1 MHGPRGMMYNVV
13 RTRRKTAWKSPG
25 RRKTDNARGKTWSVR
40 GSRRRE
46 LVIILA
52 TQYSV
57 SLSKIIREFSL
68 EAAYLPGDPA
78 DIKIST
84 TDINRPGLFINGFYE
99 YFDNE
104 RIQVLGKMENAFL
117 LDLPKD
123 VLAERMDK
131 LCAYHV
137 PVVIVTRGLEVLPEL
152 LDAAKKYAV
161 PVLTTSEATT
171 NLTVSMINFL
181 NTELAPRI
189 TRHGVLVEV
198 YGEGIMITGD
208 SGVGKSECAME
219 LIKRGH
225 RLIADDA
232 VEIRKVSNKRLVG
245 TSPDNIRHFMELR
258 GVGIINARRLFGMAS
273 VKTNEK
279 IDMIVHL
286 EQWNPEKVYDRMG
299 METEYTEMLG
309 IKIPALT
316 IPVKPGRNLA
326 VIIEVAA
333 MNNRQKKLGYNAA
346 RELLQKLGMP
356 VEPEDNEEE
365 IDEEWDY

>member
-1 MHGPRGMMYNVV
+1 MYNEDKKW
-13 RTRRKTAWKSPG
+13 RRRLPGEARGTEDRWHGKSP
-25 RRKTDNARGKTWSVR
+25 AGKDR
-40 GSRRRE
+40 RRRE
-46 LVIILA
+46 LVINLA

-78 DIKIST
+78 DIQIST

-123 VLAERMDK
+123 VLRERMDK

-152 LDAAKKYAV
+152 LEAAQKYQV
-161 PVLTTSEATT
+161 PILTTSEATT

-198 YGEGIMITGD
+198 YGEGILITGD

-232 VEIRKVSNKRLVG
+232 VEIRKVSGKRL
-245 TSPDNIRHFMELR
+245 
-258 GVGIINARRLFGMAS
+258 
-273 VKTNEK
+273 
-279 IDMIVHL
+279 
-286 EQWNPEKVYDRMG
+286 G

-356 VEPEDNEEE
+356 VEPDDSAEELED
-365 IDEEWDY
+365 DWDY

>member
-68 EAAYLPGDPA
+68 EATYLPGDPA